1 MIGIDYGAI
10 TLTIG
15 TKNKS
20 SKLRMKTESSKKS
33 EEEIICIK
41 TNRRVSEHEKIWR
54 FEFLSVP
61 DEYHERVKY
70 KIRVKVLDIL
80 GIGMRKIIEIII

>member
-1 MIGIDYGAI
+1 MAITLRQGSKVVVENGRIIKIGKDKKGIITTRILTQNWYDRIDYGAI

-20 SKLRMKTESSKKS
+20 SKLRMKTENSKKS

-41 TNRRVSEHEKIWR
+41 TNRRVSEHEKI
-54 FEFLSVP
+54 
-61 DEYHERVKY
+61 
-70 KIRVKVLDIL
+70 
-80 GIGMRKIIEIII
+80 